1 MMLSQKKIDPVDWE
15 PVYYNFDNPE
25 RRKADPPVRN
35 SYTPPEGDTPNPA
48 GWTKSSSLI
57 QLDDIHYGKR
67 QDP

>member
-25 RRKADPPVRN
+25 RRKTDPPVRA
-35 SYTPPEGDTPNPA
+35 SYTPPEGDTPSPA
-48 GWTKSSSLI
+48 GWSKSSSLI
-57 QLDDIHYGKR
+57 QLDDIHYGKK